1 MRGCGSLTLGAAA
14 ALLAVVLAALCL
26 GAPGIA
32 VGADSACFP
41 TADGAP
47 RFCAQPWVG
56 DYALVAVPP
65 AATPTAPPEPLGAK
79 LALSRPAQAERQ
91 LHATAAGPRAPPSPL
106 A

>member
-1 MRGCGSLTLGAAA
+1 MRRLGSLTLGAVA
-14 ALLAVVLAALCL
+14 ALLAVLLAALCL
-26 GAPGIA
+26 GEPGIA
-32 VGADSACFP
+32 LGADSACFP

-65 AATPTAPPEPLGAK
+65 AAATMASPEPLGAK
-79 LALSRPAQAERQ
+79 LALARPAPAERQ
-91 LHATAAGPRAPPSPL
+91 LHATPAGPRAPPSPL